1 MKYMGGKLIWLILVG
16 LLGWNFIMGARL
28 AAETGAGPDSPE
40 VAYEK
45 MKLLAKVLVKIRE
58 VYVDEDKIDFQHLLY
73 GALRGML
80 NSLDPHSQFL
90 DEDMYKDMRE
100 ETSGEFGGLGI
111 VIGVRENL
119 LTVISPIED
128 TPAFRAGVISGDRI
142 IEIDGEP
149 TDGMSLQEAVKQ
161 LKGPPKTKV
170 TIKIMRTE
178 PREIKKI
185 DIIRD
190 IISVPSVKD
199 VRMLEDNVG
208 YLRIVQFNEQT
219 ERALYDGVKSLLKQ
233 GMTALVVDVRS
244 NPGGLLSVAIEVSQ
258 AFLPKGSLIVSTRG
272 RGDVNQL
279 YTSKGSRHFTDF
291 PMVLL
296 VNRGSASA
304 SEILAG
310 ALQDHK
316 RAVIVGERSFGK
328 GSVQTVLQLE
338 DGSAIRLTTAKYYTP
353 NGRMIHD
360 KGIDPDISV
369 YMSPE
374 SFQKIVLSR
383 TSEELNGSSDSLLNV
398 ENVRDIQLDRAADV
412 LKGVRVFQNKML

>member
-1 MKYMGGKLIWLILVG
+1 
-16 LLGWNFIMGARL
+16 MGARL